1 MPFEDYTKSVRFE
14 NLTTID
20 PIEKFRL
27 ETTPDLIETRV
38 IDMVTPLGK
47 GTRGLIVAPP
57 RTGKTTILKQ
67 IANAI
72 TANHPEV
79 HVLVLLIDERPEE
92 VTDFQ
97 RSVKAEVVASSNDQ
111 DLETHVRLSRFMIE
125 RCRRM
130 VEAGKDVFVLLDSI
144 TRVARAY
151 NSVHG
156 GSGRTM
162 TGGVDAR
169 ALEIP
174 RKMFASARK
183 IEEGGSLTI
192 LATALVDTGSRMDEL
207 IFQEFKGTG
216 NMELIL
222 DRKLSDRRLFPA
234 IDIPK
239 SGTRKEEKLFPK
251 HQIEAVRK
259 LRRMMVDLN
268 PVEAMETL
276 VAALKK
282 HKTNDELLAQAGCK
296 PDRDALPGTS
306 PRPDSQ
312 PASLQSRPPLE
323 RMLRIH
329 QAIQAGHLSQRARAG
344 RASWRSAPSPF
355 TATWSSCATGCELP
369 IEFDRSRLGYYYTE
383 EVSAFPTLQI
393 TEGEL
398 VRAGRRR
405 ESPPAIP
412 RHQLREAAPQ
422 RPPENGAVAARHHL
436 AQPRRR
442 RADHLLPHPR
452 RADPG
457 PGDLRRPGQSHR
469 RAPATGADLSQA
481 RPARP
486 EQRVVDPYHLA
497 NINGEWFLFAFDH
510 LRKDIRTFVPAR
522 IKAVKPTGKTFERR
536 RSFPS
541 RSGCATAS
549 ASSPARANSEVVI
562 RFNARVADY
571 IREKK
576 WHESQQLRELKGG
589 GVELRLKLSSL
600 AEVER
605 WVLSWGGNAVVV
617 RPAEL
622 ARRVREAAK
631 RILKAALNR
640 DCASEAASNVPVRCC
655 FGPRGCVQ
663 IVC

>member
-1 MPFEDYTKSVRFE
+1 MSAATKNDNSQTAAVEYGAGYLEISEKGFGFLRTSENHFHPKPTDIFVTPDTIKKNFLREGSYISGPLQPPHRGSSPQLKTVEKVNEMPFEDYTKAVRFE

-27 ETTPDLIETRV
+27 ETSPDLIETRV
-38 IDMVTPLGK
+38 IDMVTPIGK
-47 GTRGLIVAPP
+47 GTRGLIVASP

-67 IANAI
+67 ICNAI
-72 TANHPEV
+72 TTNHPEV
-79 HVLVLLIDERPEE
+79 HALVLLIDERPEE

-130 VEAGKDVFVLLDSI
+130 VESGKDVFVLLDSI

-151 NSVHG
+151 NSAHG

-276 VAALKK
+276 TAALKK
-282 HKTNDELLAQAGCK
+282 HRTNDELLAK
-296 PDRDALPGTS
+296 
-306 PRPDSQ
+306 
-312 PASLQSRPPLE
+312 
-323 RMLRIH
+323 
-329 QAIQAGHLSQRARAG
+329 
-344 RASWRSAPSPF
+344 
-355 TATWSSCATGCELP
+355 
-369 IEFDRSRLGYYYTE
+369 
-383 EVSAFPTLQI
+383 
-393 TEGEL
+393 
-398 VRAGRRR
+398 
-405 ESPPAIP
+405 
-412 RHQLREAAPQ
+412 
-422 RPPENGAVAARHHL
+422 
-436 AQPRRR
+436 
-442 RADHLLPHPR
+442 LL
-452 RADPG
+452 
-457 PGDLRRPGQSHR
+457 
-469 RAPATGADLSQA
+469 
-481 RPARP
+481 
-486 EQRVVDPYHLA
+486 
-497 NINGEWFLFAFDH
+497 
-510 LRKDIRTFVPAR
+510 
-522 IKAVKPTGKTFERR
+522 
-536 RSFPS
+536 
-541 RSGCATAS
+541 
-549 ASSPARANSEVVI
+549 
-562 RFNARVADY
+562 
-571 IREKK
+571 
-576 WHESQQLRELKGG
+576 
-589 GVELRLKLSSL
+589 
-600 AEVER
+600 
-605 WVLSWGGNAVVV
+605 
-617 RPAEL
+617 
-622 ARRVREAAK
+622 
-631 RILKAALNR
+631 
-640 DCASEAASNVPVRCC
+640 
-655 FGPRGCVQ
+655 
-663 IVC
+663 